1 MKTLRLIRV
10 TEHAGA
16 TFGVLCI
23 NEAPEFVTVE
33 DAWRDNETKVSCIP
47 VGRYKIVRH
56 KSPRFGAVYKVLDV
70 PNREHILIH
79 AGNTHRDTEGCILL
93 GMQYGKVGP
102 DSAIL
107 ASRSAFL
114 QFMELMKDT
123 PEAQL
128 MVIDA
133 YGGGRVH

>member
-1 MKTLRLIRV
+1 
-10 TEHAGA
+10 
-16 TFGVLCI
+16 
-23 NEAPEFVTVE
+23 
-33 DAWRDNETKVSCIP
+33 
-47 VGRYKIVRH
+47 
-56 KSPRFGAVYKVLDV
+56 
-70 PNREHILIH
+70 
-79 AGNTHRDTEGCILL
+79 
-93 GMQYGKVGP
+93 MQYGKVGP